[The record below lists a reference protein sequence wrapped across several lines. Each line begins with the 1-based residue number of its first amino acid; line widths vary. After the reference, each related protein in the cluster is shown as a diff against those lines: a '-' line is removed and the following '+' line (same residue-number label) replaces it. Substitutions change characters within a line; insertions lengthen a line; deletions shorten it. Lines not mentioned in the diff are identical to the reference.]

1 MGILV
6 ETTQTPDRVT
16 FSFRNDEYRP
26 EEISEIVSLLKVALM
41 ARKSKM
47 NVEEAELISEAIKSE
62 WWNANRNRILKMIER
77 NG

>member
-1 MGILV
+1 MNILV

-16 FSFRNDEYRP
+16 LSFPNDELRP
-26 EEISEIVSLLKVALM
+26 EEIKEIVSLLRVALI

-47 NVEEAELISEAIKSE
+47 TVEEAEAISEDIKAS
-62 WWNANRNRILKMIER
+62 WWNGNRDRILKMIEK